1 MPNRLRE
8 LRTAHQLTLEQVA
21 ERAETSVQ
29 QILRLELG
37 ERRLTDDWMRRIA
50 TALGVHPFEL
60 LVPDTKDR
68 HGSPQDLQDLEI
80 LRIWRLL
87 SREERRIVATFMQ
100 SLAIAPTTAA
110 ISSPNDGKK
119 RRA

>member
-21 ERAETSVQ
+21 ERAGTSVQ
-29 QILRLELG
+29 QISRLELG
-37 ERRLTDDWMRRIA
+37 ERRLTDEWMRRLA

-80 LRIWRLL
+80 LRAWRLL
-87 SREERRIVATFMQ
+87 NREERRIVAMFMQ
-100 SLAIAPTTAA
+100 SLVAAPPTAA
-110 ISSPNDGKK
+110 VSPSDNGKK
-119 RRA
+119 RRV